1 MHWSDRYVNVPYVE
15 GTGDC
20 ASLAERVASEV
31 LGIRPGLPV
40 SHATGLREQ
49 AAQIATLKTCFADRV
64 DGPIDCHPVLLTSR
78 GDLFH
83 IGVMCKLANEWWVLH
98 ADKGF
103 GAAIRQR
110 LRMMTM
116 FDYKIEGFYKWK
128 S

>member
-1 MHWSDRYVNVPYVE
+1 MHWSDRYVNVPYVP

-20 ASLAERVASEV
+20 AAFAERVANEV
-31 LGIRPGLPV
+31 LNIRPGLPV
-40 SHATGLREQ
+40 SHASGLREQ
-49 AAQIATLKTCFADRV
+49 AGQIATLKTDFAEKV
-64 DGPIDCHPVLLTSR
+64 DAPLEGHPVLLTAR

-103 GAAIRQR
+103 GSVIRQR
-110 LRMMTM
+110 LRSMTLI
-116 FDYKIEGFYKWK
+116 DYKVEGFYKWK